1 MHHAGHVQERD
12 THLRRSPVEQRDVPP
27 SRALTRGWYAPPGM
41 GRLVLIS
48 LGGALGTAGRHP
60 LFVGAPRPP
69 GPALPYGALAANGS
83 GSLLPCPPLQGGP
96 ATTLLFPPPPPVV
109 RPR

>member
-48 LGGALGTAGRHP
+48 LGGALGTAGRY
-60 LFVGAPRPP
+60 LLSVWVLRAP
-69 GPALPYGALAANGS
+69 GPALPHGTLAGNVIGSFLLCALLHVG
-83 GSLLPCPPLQGGP
+83 LPTKPISP
-96 ATTLLFPPPPPVV
+96 
-109 RPR
+109 